1 MNSAYV
7 NELNSKNPIFQAI
20 TKYLES
26 NPLVRELT
34 VPMMK
39 TITGASIKDIH
50 EVMTAVH
57 NKANIGRYI
66 VGRKGNPNRFVFNHY
81 PADVVGAALDP
92 IHSSDPIPKKRGRPF
107 GSGNPRI
114 RNDAN
119 KVVPMTDTRERH
131 MNVRVDASGFH
142 IDISP
147 GVNVTPHVLRMV
159 LKELGL
165 N

>member
-50 EVMTAVH
+50 EVLTAVH
-57 NKANIGRYI
+57 NKANIGKYI
-66 VGRKGNPNRFVFNHY
+66 IGRKGNPNRFVFDHY
-81 PADVVGAALDP
+81 PVDVVGAALDP

-107 GSGNPRI
+107 KSPI
-114 RNDAN
+114 QNDAERI
-119 KVVPMTDTRERH
+119 VPVTDTRERH